1 MALNRTKLRIAQ
13 QVEVYIISILNLEIL
28 DLTLL
33 SLSFA
38 IPWRSNY
45 KIKQNEHS
53 FEVCKVEN

>member
-38 IPWRSNY
+38 IP
-45 KIKQNEHS
+45 
-53 FEVCKVEN
+53 

>member
-1 MALNRTKLRIAQ
+1 MALNRTTLRIAQ
-13 QVEVYIISILNLEIL
+13 QVVYIISILNLENL

-33 SLSFA
+33 ILSFA
-38 IPWRSNY
+38 IPWHSNY